1 MSLDTSKMIPITGEA
16 KFNSARMYYDPS
28 TRYFHI
34 FAPGVPTFP
43 LGGATTTLQPT
54 GPTKGAWE
62 TQWAKHRADIKAYQQ
77 NQEDDGSITLTAP
90 TISTELP
97 YSGTDKP
104 GVLEY
109 PTNAYEGEV
118 TTDWVSFQFGEY
130 VPPFG
135 KDVRD
140 AYNEQKEDEDQI
152 GAFYGLYQ
160 LSSNLENEPVEVR
173 NPIGNETQ
181 LIKQVTLPYPQD
193 LGTEVKQ
200 NWSAKGFTSLGR
212 AAIMTANGD
221 LSAIPEQLRNSDVL
235 TSAHAAIKA
244 SVLNK
249 IPGVGGNITIND
261 ILGSSI
267 GAVLNPNAE
276 MLYESPDL
284 REISMTYKMI
294 ARNAPEAA
302 EIKMICD
309 YFRTASLP
317 RWGAKVGSED
327 LRTSDVNAD
336 ELVSGENFI
345 RVPLLCQIRFMS
357 GSSLNKYVPQYKPC
371 ALTGVDIT
379 YTPDGTYAT
388 YANAAPVAV
397 ELRLKFAETK
407 LIFQNEVLA
416 GF

>member
-1 MSLDTSKMIPITGEA
+1 MIPISGEVGA
-16 KFNSARMYYDPS
+16 VSKARTYYDPA
-28 TRYFHI
+28 TRYFYVYTT
-34 FAPGVPTFP
+34 GVPNFLNPGGPSATFK
-43 LGGATTTLQPT
+43 PT
-54 GPTKGAWE
+54 GPTKEQWDA
-62 TQWAKHRADIKAYQQ
+62 QWAKHRAEIATYQQ
-77 NQEDDGSITLTAP
+77 AEQDDGTITLTAQA
-90 TISTELP
+90 ISTELP
-97 YSGTDKP
+97 YNGPDKP
-104 GVLEY
+104 GVLQY
-109 PTNAYEGEV
+109 PTNAYEGGV

-140 AYNEQKEDEDQI
+140 AYNKQKESEDQI

-160 LSSNLENEPVEVR
+160 LSSNLENEPVVVN
-173 NPIGNETQ
+173 NPIKKDDTK

-193 LGTEVKQ
+193 LGTEIKQ

-212 AAIMTANGD
+212 AAIMAANGD
-221 LSAIPEQLRNSDVL
+221 LSAIPDQLQNSDVL

-294 ARNAPEAA
+294 ARNALEAA

-317 RWGAKVGSED
+317 RWGAKVGVDD

-336 ELVSGENFI
+336 DLIAGENFI
-345 RVPLLCQIRFMS
+345 KVPLLCQIRFMS

-388 YANAAPVAV
+388 YENTAPVAV

-407 LIFQNEVLA
+407 LIFQNEVLV
-416 GF
+416 GY